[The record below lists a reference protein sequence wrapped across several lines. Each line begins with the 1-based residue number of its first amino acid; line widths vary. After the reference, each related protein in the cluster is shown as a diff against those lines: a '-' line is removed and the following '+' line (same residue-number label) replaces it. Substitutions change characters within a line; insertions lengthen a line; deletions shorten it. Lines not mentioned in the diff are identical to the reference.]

1 MQAIHCVKSVRIRII
16 FWSVYNPNTGKYRPE
31 KLRIRTLFRQWL
43 YSISIKQMT
52 LILNLLLVQRKS
64 KMHHQLT
71 YWASIYILI
80 KFVWYL
86 EINTIHLLGA
96 IHAFLGYE
104 ERKILVNSFVLSYSK
119 YCPLIS
125 LVANAKSEQKV
136 EAISE
141 KSLVCYEKW
150 L

>member
-1 MQAIHCVKSVRIRII
+1 MNVYVKCFAIIVVQENIWILFVTLSYLFVNPDKLQAIHCVKSVRIRII
-16 FWSVYNPNTGKYRPE
+16 FWSVYNPNTGKCRQE

-71 YWASIYILI
+71 YWASICILI

-96 IHAFLGYE
+96 IHAFFRVWG
-104 ERKILVNSFVLSYSK
+104 KKNLSK
-119 YCPLIS
+119 
-125 LVANAKSEQKV
+125 
-136 EAISE
+136 
-141 KSLVCYEKW
+141 
-150 L
+150 